1 MATARY
7 RSPEMGD
14 KISELRGSKCGLWTS
29 SLGITGELGRCLG
42 PDPRSTEQNLHLNSS
57 WVVCVH
63 TDVGET
69 GVDGS

>member
-1 MATARY
+1 
-7 RSPEMGD
+7 MGD

-42 PDPRSTEQNLHLNSS
+42 PHPRSTEQNLHLNSS
-57 WVVCVH
+57 WVVF
-63 TDVGET
+63 DVGET